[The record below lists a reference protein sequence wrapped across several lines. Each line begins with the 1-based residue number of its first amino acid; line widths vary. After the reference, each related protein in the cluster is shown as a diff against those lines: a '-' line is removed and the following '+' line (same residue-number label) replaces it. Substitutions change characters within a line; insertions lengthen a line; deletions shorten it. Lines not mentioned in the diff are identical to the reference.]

1 MPLGPELRPEIRAPP
16 DLFCVESSL
25 SPWAKSVGIIGWDKV
40 SEVRRLCVMLLVYGG
55 GLVLVVAAC
64 VLPYLAYLAV
74 RGCVA
79 LRVLGAVRTWPN
91 WQANDNGKETSPRR
105 SASIC
110 GPRLPGAQPFRRQ
123 PRFVAPRPR
132 SVGNDR
138 LGAGAFSRSRTGNV
152 LCRLQSHDRRN
163 ARSPERATKFRR
175 RRAANSAGR
184 DDSLEGIDGTARR
197 LPGPASPSLP
207 SAEYPSHLKPHRR
220 AGASVRAHCDGA
232 GEPRKNSRPRIAR
245 IAVARTGQRRQP
257 QPESSI
263 LRPVLQFQDS
273 GTRRKRLAG
282 WRISRIPSRRAG
294 A

>member
-1 MPLGPELRPEIRAPP
+1 MCSSMAEAWCWSSPPAFCPISPTWRCGECVSCACSALSEPGRTGRPTTTGRKRPRGGQPLFAGRDCL
-16 DLFCVESSL
+16 
-25 SPWAKSVGIIGWDKV
+25 
-40 SEVRRLCVMLLVYGG
+40 
-55 GLVLVVAAC
+55 
-64 VLPYLAYLAV
+64 
-74 RGCVA
+74 
-79 LRVLGAVRTWPN
+79 
-91 WQANDNGKETSPRR
+91 
-105 SASIC
+105 
-110 GPRLPGAQPFRRQ
+110 GAQPFRRQ

-273 GTRRKRLAG
+273 GTRRNGSLDG
-282 WRISRIPSRRAG
+282 EFRASHRDVRAHSSVG
-294 A
+294 